1 MQFHWMTFT
10 VTHHC
15 TTSITT
21 HSVLSDMT
29 SQIIDDRNPSITYF
43 GEWGQQGMPL
53 ENNSTTS
60 YTQQVGSYA
69 LFRFSGPA
77 SVSVWGT
84 IAPVRTHR
92 IPPKVSFQVDSDA
105 TSIYVANLDASTQYR
120 QMFFNTMAESSAL
133 LPGSHTLNMTSLVD
147 GGFFFLDYLIVTTPR
162 LASSMSNVISK
173 TQSTSISRGVVVV
186 STTISPTITP
196 TIIATNVKSVTTTSA
211 FSSQTTPGTRSKA
224 GPIVGGTIGG
234 LVLLAVIFAIIFY
247 FINRLSRPA
256 RGQSRATDRP
266 TTSSSQPPSTISP
279 YVKRMDDV
287 LPPRYE
293 DTVVHQY

>member
-1 MQFHWMTFT
+1 
-10 VTHHC
+10 
-15 TTSITT
+15 
-21 HSVLSDMT
+21 MT
-29 SQIIDDRNPSITYF
+29 SQIIDDRNPAITYF

-60 YTQQVGSYA
+60 YTQQAGSYA
-69 LFRFSGPA
+69 LFRFTGTGPA
-77 SVSVWGT
+77 D
-84 IAPVRTHR
+84 
-92 IPPKVSFQVDSDA
+92 VDSDA
-105 TSIYVANLDASTQYR
+105 ASIYLANLDASTQYR
-120 QMFFNTMAESSAL
+120 QMFFNTTDKSSAL
-133 LPGSHTLNMTSLVD
+133 SPGSHTLNMTSLVD